1 MIADTVIADIAD
13 PAAVSIHPPADA
25 LDGVPDG
32 PALDRLLFS
41 RIVGLAAQHPGG
53 VTASLGLARG
63 ALAEL
68 IQRHAA
74 GFAHLLPMLQSDIG
88 PDHSGEDAIEEEDL
102 RAFLLDH
109 RAAGTIEEE
118 WLAAIVARRTLGPNH
133 LWQDMGFANR
143 RELNAMF
150 RRHFPSLVAL
160 NSGDMKW
167 KKFFYRQLCEREG
180 LMLCKSPNCEV
191 CDDFS
196 ACFSAEDGDPLS
208 ALARVARG
216 EGA

>member
-1 MIADTVIADIAD
+1 MIADSVIARSAD
-13 PAAVSIHPPADA
+13 PAPAFPAQPPADA

-53 VTASLGLARG
+53 LTASLGLERE

-68 IQRHAA
+68 IRRHAA
-74 GFAHLLPMLQSDIG
+74 GFAHLLPTL
-88 PDHSGEDAIEEEDL
+88 PDGSGEDAIEEEDL

-109 RAAGTIEEE
+109 RAAGTVEEE
-118 WLAAIVARRTLGPNH
+118 WLAAIVARRALGPNH

-216 EGA
+216 EGG

>member
-1 MIADTVIADIAD
+1 MIAAPVTAGVAA
-13 PAAVSIHPPADA
+13 PALAVPTQPPADA
-25 LDGVPDG
+25 LDGVADG
-32 PALDRLLFS
+32 PALDRLLFT

-53 VTASLGLARG
+53 LAAALGLQGA

-68 IQRHAA
+68 IRRHAA
-74 GFAHLLPMLQSDIG
+74 GFTHLLPIL
-88 PDHSGEDAIEEEDL
+88 PDGGGEDAIEEEDL

-109 RAAGTIEEE
+109 RAAGTVEEE
-118 WLAAIVARRTLGPNH
+118 WLAAIIARRALGPNH

-191 CDDFS
+191 CDDFG

-216 EGA
+216 EGL

>member
-1 MIADTVIADIAD
+1 MIADPVIADIAD
-13 PAAVSIHPPADA
+13 PVVFSLHPPADA

-32 PALDRLLFS
+32 PALDRLLFT
-41 RIVGLAAQHPGG
+41 RIIGLAAQQPGG
-53 VTASLGLARG
+53 LAAGLGLERD

-68 IQRHAA
+68 IRRHAA
-74 GFAHLLPMLQSDIG
+74 GFAPLLPSLPED
-88 PDHSGEDAIEEEDL
+88 SGVDAIEEEDL

-109 RAAGTIEEE
+109 RAAGTVEEE
-118 WLAAIVARRTLGPNH
+118 WLAAIVARRALGPNH

-216 EGA
+216 EGT

>member
-1 MIADTVIADIAD
+1 MIADIAV
-13 PAAVSIHPPADA
+13 PAAFPLHPPANA
-25 LDGVPDG
+25 LDGVSDG

-41 RIVGLAAQHPGG
+41 RIVGLAVQHPGG
-53 VTASLGLARG
+53 VTASLGLARE

-68 IQRHAA
+68 IRRHAA
-74 GFAHLLPMLQSDIG
+74 GFAHLLPTL

-109 RAAGTIEEE
+109 RAAGTVEEE
-118 WLAAIVARRTLGPNH
+118 WLAAIVARRALGPNH

-208 ALARVARG
+208 TLARVARG

>member
-1 MIADTVIADIAD
+1 MIADVAD
-13 PAAVSIHPPADA
+13 PALAFSTHPPPDA
-25 LDGVPDG
+25 LDRTADG
-32 PALDRLLFS
+32 PALDRLLFA
-41 RIVGLAAQHPGG
+41 RILGLAAQHPG
-53 VTASLGLARG
+53 VSITASLGLTRG

-68 IQRHAA
+68 IRRHAA
-74 GFAHLLPMLQSDIG
+74 GFAYLLPTLPANL
-88 PDHSGEDAIEEEDL
+88 PDDNGEDAIEEEDL

-109 RAAGTIEEE
+109 RAAGTAEEE

-191 CDDFS
+191 CDDFA

>member
-1 MIADTVIADIAD
+1 MIADLSLAPSVHSPT
-13 PAAVSIHPPADA
+13 DA
-25 LDGVPDG
+25 LDSVPDG
-32 PALDRLLFS
+32 PALDRLLFA
-41 RIVGLAAQHPGG
+41 RILGLAAQHPGHAI
-53 VTASLGLARG
+53 TASLGLTRG

-68 IQRHAA
+68 IRRHAA
-74 GFAHLLPMLQSDIG
+74 GFAHLLPTL
-88 PDHSGEDAIEEEDL
+88 PDDSGEDAIEEEDL

-109 RAAGTIEEE
+109 RAAGTAEEE

-167 KKFFYRQLCEREG
+167 KKFFYRQLCAREG
-180 LMLCKSPNCEV
+180 LMLCKSPNCDV
-191 CDDFS
+191 CDDFA
-196 ACFSAEDGDPLS
+196 ACFGAEDGDPLS
-208 ALARVARG
+208 ALARAARG